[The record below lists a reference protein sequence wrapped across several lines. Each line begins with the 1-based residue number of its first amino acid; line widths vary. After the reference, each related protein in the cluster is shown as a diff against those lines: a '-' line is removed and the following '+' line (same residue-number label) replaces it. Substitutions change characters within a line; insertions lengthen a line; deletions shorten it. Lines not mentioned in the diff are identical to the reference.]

1 MENSLQHKRHKW
13 KNIKK
18 TYQQRVYIKKQYND
32 DDNNGCENK
41 AGRPFLYR
49 KLFSTRKGSAVAVA
63 IIITRLAL
71 FLLEQDATNTKR
83 GQSPFKPIDRSGR
96 R

>member
-1 MENSLQHKRHKW
+1 MEKHK
-13 KNIKK
+13 KK

-32 DDNNGCENK
+32 DDNNGCKNK

-71 FLLEQDATNTKR
+71 FLLKQDDATNTKR

-96 R
+96 H